1 MPLKL
6 FTKVSTGQ
14 VFQND
19 LAAVSG
25 SKTSSLLGEHHGSPG
40 GQCLDRRAWTTTT
53 SAPRTRRCGARRRPP
68 CAGRTR
74 RPRRSTATHT
84 RSPTAAGTGA
94 TMWRAPGATPAAGG
108 ARSPPPAAAPPCS
121 LHAAC
126 RTRAA
131 CLLGAE
137 PCFPRRPA
145 PPHAAPVS
153 ARRQP
158 ACVLKTGRCCSA
170 QPGQPDQ
177 PWFAGVA
184 GRSAYVERPRDG
196 RCALHLLPT
205 GGYVRASPA
214 EPPRPGV

>member
-1 MPLKL
+1 MWFAGHGLLQPARLVRGDAAL
-6 FTKVSTGQ
+6 AGGRHAPVERVGLVAAQLHILAALQRPGQ
-14 VFQND
+14 VR
-19 LAAVSG
+19 
-25 SKTSSLLGEHHGSPG
+25 P
-40 GQCLDRRAWTTTT
+40 
-53 SAPRTRRCGARRRPP
+53 CGARPARH
-68 CAGRTR
+68 
-74 RPRRSTATHT
+74 RPRE
-84 RSPTAAGTGA
+84 
-94 TMWRAPGATPAAGG
+94 APA
-108 ARSPPPAAAPPCS
+108 PPAAAPPCS